1 MFRDLIPSRIHYYSL
16 PCLLPSNLIEI
27 ALFHSN
33 FHPRCR
39 HYCNGTGNLCFNR
52 KAIYILPY
60 LLRFLTSFDPVDQ
73 VFGIIILVLIFI
85 QGGFGYYHHHRF
97 VKDHPSSRRWFT
109 HTHLWL
115 GRFIILSGLMNCG
128 FGLALAYVD
137 WKYVILWWIICGL
150 LAITYAIASVMAVR
164 YRAKKVGEP
173 FGNVTGGVFSPER
186 YKRAETY
193 EMNNSNRIISSR
205 I

>member
-1 MFRDLIPSRIHYYSL
+1 
-16 PCLLPSNLIEI
+16 
-27 ALFHSN
+27 
-33 FHPRCR
+33 
-39 HYCNGTGNLCFNR
+39 
-52 KAIYILPY
+52 
-60 LLRFLTSFDPVDQ
+60 
-73 VFGIIILVLIFI
+73 
-85 QGGFGYYHHHRF
+85 
-97 VKDHPSSRRWFT
+97 
-109 HTHLWL
+109 
-115 GRFIILSGLMNCG
+115 MNCG
-128 FGLALAYVD
+128 LGLALAYVD

-150 LAITYAIASVMAVR
+150 LAITYAIASVMTVR